1 MEDGE
6 EKDNF
11 DLTVTDS
18 LREEDRI
25 RWIIQK
31 VLDES
36 KDSGISDENLA
47 MVEKLKKLFIKMFEW
62 IRLESVNGKH
72 SWYIIRMFLDV
83 IDNEVKKI

>member
-72 SWYIIRMFLDV
+72 SWYIIRMFLEV

>member
-1 MEDGE
+1 VEDGE

-72 SWYIIRMFLDV
+72 SWYIIRMFLEV